1 MYKHILVCTD
11 GSELSGK
18 AVRHAIGLARALG
31 AKLTAFYASPEYP
44 TPIVSEGIV
53 LEPISLDEYE
63 TRANEQASA
72 ILEPVVAAARA
83 AGIDCDS
90 AHLIASSPWV
100 AILETARKVDADV
113 ITMASHG
120 RRGLSALLL
129 GSETARV
136 LTHSQLPVIIIR

>member
-1 MYKHILVCTD
+1 MYTHILVCTD

-53 LEPISLDEYE
+53 LEPISLAEYE
-63 TRANEQASA
+63 ARAKEQAKA
-72 ILEPVVAAARA
+72 ILEPVVAQARA
-83 AGIDCDS
+83 AGVDCDT
-90 AHLIASSPWV
+90 AHSIASSPWE
-100 AILETARKVDADV
+100 AILETARKVNADA

-129 GSETARV
+129 GSETSRV
-136 LTHSQLPVIIIR
+136 LTHSKLPVIIVR